1 MNFLKN
7 TSLRVKLLFLSAVT
21 VVVTGAGAWLSL
33 QHMADSYEASVY
45 KRFERFTIQM
55 GNALAAQFFE
65 RYGDVQAFA
74 INDSIRSG
82 DSSRIREALNS
93 YVSLYGIYDVIL
105 VVDKKGRYVGSNSKD
120 VSGREVNTELLRNLN
135 YSNEKWFQATLSG
148 QTSDMKEK
156 NFAGTFFEDFV
167 EDKIVSTAFGVK
179 SYGSSFS
186 AAIRDENGDVLGVIT
201 NRASEKWIQPDI
213 TATFDLLKKM
223 QLESAQIL
231 IINSKGQTI
240 QDFRNSKFQNG
251 NILGSSYYD
260 SDKLFQPAAS
270 QGKVGSY
277 DIPAQNS
284 KATEIVSFS
293 SIDSPKWIDSFDW
306 KVVVGV
312 PKSDAMANVESAVKE
327 FMVLMAVACIL
338 ALTISVL
345 FSVYIAKTFN
355 SATALLSKNSDELNE
370 ASVRI
375 AAQSTELSESATEQ
389 AAALQQTMSAVDE
402 ISAMVEKNAEAAGR
416 SKEVSENSKQA
427 AERGRGIVEQMISA
441 MGEIDS
447 ANNEISS
454 EMNESNKQLN
464 EITQL
469 INDIGSKTKVI
480 NEIVFQTKLLSFN
493 ASVEAARAGEYG
505 KGFSVVAEE
514 VGNLAQ
520 MSGNAAK
527 EISTLLDESVR
538 KVNQIVAESK
548 SRVDKIIQSSKHK
561 VEAGAQVARDCNEA
575 LEEILTNVANVDNL
589 VSEIAVASNEQSA
602 GIKEIS
608 KAVGQMEQVTQQ
620 NSTVAQES
628 STAAEQL
635 RAQSTDLHNL
645 VLTVARHVNGASDES
660 MPHRTGTPSTTQNL
674 ITMPKRAQTAQRS
687 HLPKKAAGSE
697 YVPSGSN
704 SGFGDE

>member
-7 TSLRVKLLFLSAVT
+7 TSLRVKLLFLSVMT
-21 VVVTGAGAWLSL
+21 VAITGLGAWLSL
-33 QHMADSYEASVY
+33 NTMAGSYESSV
-45 KRFERFTIQM
+45 FEELESFTVNI

-74 INDSIRSG
+74 INDSVRSG
-82 DSSRIREALNS
+82 ESSRIREALNS
-93 YVSLYGIYDVIL
+93 YVALYGIYDVIL
-105 VVDKKGRYVGSNSKD
+105 VVDKKGRYIGSNSKD
-120 VSGREVNTELLRNLN
+120 AAGREVNTDLLRNLN
-135 YSNEKWFQATLSG
+135 YSGEKWFQAVLTG

-156 NFAGTFFEDFV
+156 NLAGTFFEDFI
-167 EDKIVSTAFGVK
+167 EDKIVTTAFGVK

-186 AAIRDENGDVLGVIT
+186 AAIKDQNGELLGVIT

-213 TATFDLLKKM
+213 SAAYDLLKKVN
-223 QLESAQIL
+223 LGSAEVL
-231 IINSKGQTI
+231 IFNEKGQSI
-240 QDFRNSKFQNG
+240 QELRGAKFNSSALLAESFFDQNKEFKSLIDKNRTG
-251 NILGSSYYD
+251 HYRGFESGSNEEEVIN
-260 SDKLFQPAAS
+260 F
-270 QGKVGSY
+270 
-277 DIPAQNS
+277 S
-284 KATEIVSFS
+284 K
-293 SIDSPKWIDSFDW
+293 IDSPKWIDQFNWTVSIHVSS
-306 KVVVGV
+306 KEAL
-312 PKSDAMANVESAVKE
+312 KNVKTARTE
-327 FMVLMAVACIL
+327 FMVMMAIAGII
-338 ALTISVL
+338 ALSVSVL

-389 AAALQQTMSAVDE
+389 AAALQETMSAVDE

-427 AERGRGIVEQMISA
+427 AERGRGIVEQMIQA

-645 VLTVARHVNGASDES
+645 VLTVAQHVNGASEES
-660 MPHRTGTPSTTQNL
+660 APHHTAAASTTKNV
-674 ITMPKRAQTAQRS
+674 ISMPKRAHTAQRS
-687 HLPKKAAGSE
+687 NLPKKAAGSE

>member
-1 MNFLKN
+1 MNYIKN
-7 TSLRVKLLFLSAVT
+7 TSLRVKLLFLSVLT
-21 VVVTGAGAWLSL
+21 VVITGYGAWLSL
-33 QHMADSYEASVY
+33 HEMADSYETATFEELESFSVN
-45 KRFERFTIQM
+45 I
-55 GNALAAQFFE
+55 GNAIAAQFFE

-74 INDSIRSG
+74 VNDSVRSG
-82 DSSRIREALNS
+82 ESSRIRETLNS

-105 VVDKKGRYVGSNSKD
+105 VVDKRGRYIGSNSKD
-120 VSGREVNTELLRNLN
+120 ASGREVNTELLKSLN
-135 YSNEKWFQATLSG
+135 YSGEKWFQSVLTG

-156 NFAGTFFEDFV
+156 NFAGTYFEDFI
-167 EDKIVSTAFGVK
+167 EDKIVTTAFGVK

-186 AAIRDENGDVLGVIT
+186 AAIKDQNGELLGIIT

-213 TATFDLLKKM
+213 TAANELLKKIHLDTAEVLIFNEKG
-223 QLESAQIL
+223 QSIQEFRAGQFKSNNLLGESFFNQNKEFKTL
-231 IINSKGQTI
+231 SDNSKSGHYRGYEENSSTEEIIN
-240 QDFRNSKFQNG
+240 F
-251 NILGSSYYD
+251 
-260 SDKLFQPAAS
+260 A
-270 QGKVGSY
+270 KV
-277 DIPAQNS
+277 
-284 KATEIVSFS
+284 
-293 SIDSPKWIDSFDW
+293 DSPKWIDQFKWTVSIH
-306 KVVVGV
+306 V
-312 PKSDAMANVESAVKE
+312 PSKEALKNVKQATNE
-327 FMVLMAVACIL
+327 FMIMMAIASII
-338 ALTISVL
+338 ALTVSVL

-427 AERGRGIVEQMISA
+427 AERGRGIVEQMIQA

-645 VLTVARHVNGASDES
+645 VLTVAQHVNGNSEDAAPHEVATVRSPKNIIAMPTRQKVAS
-660 MPHRTGTPSTTQNL
+660 
-674 ITMPKRAQTAQRS
+674 RS
-687 HLPKKAAGSE
+687 SLPKKAAGSE

>member
-1 MNFLKN
+1 MNFFTK
-7 TSLRVKLLFLSAVT
+7 TSLRAKLLGLSIVT
-21 VVVTGAGAWLSL
+21 VLVTGAGAWLSL
-33 QHMADSYEASVY
+33 QAMTKSYEKTSTDEIKNFSV
-45 KRFERFTIQM
+45 KISEAI
-55 GNALAAQFFE
+55 AAQFFE

-82 DSSRIREALNS
+82 EFDRIKSALDS
-93 YVSLYGIYDVIL
+93 YVGLYGIYDVIL

-120 VSGREVNTELLRNLN
+120 ASGREVNFDLLKNKN
-135 YSNEKWFQATLSG
+135 YSTEKWFQAVITN

-156 NFAGTFFEDFV
+156 NFAGTYFEDYI
-167 EDKIVSTAFGVK
+167 EDSIVSLAFGKK

-186 AAIRDENGDVLGVIT
+186 AAIRDDKGEILGVIT
-201 NRASEKWIQPDI
+201 NRASDKWIQPDI
-213 TATFDLLKKM
+213 VSAYKMLKDVDLG
-223 QLESAQIL
+223 SAE
-231 IINSKGQTI
+231 IIIFNDKGQYI
-240 QDFRNSKFQNG
+240 QEYREAQFRSDAILANSFFDENKDFKSMVDGSK
-251 NILGSSYYD
+251 S
-260 SDKLFQPAAS
+260 
-270 QGKVGSY
+270 GSY
-277 DIPAQNS
+277 RGFEAGS
-284 KATEIVSFS
+284 KDEEIIAYSK
-293 SIDSPKWIDSFDW
+293 IDSPKWMEQFNW
-306 KVVVGV
+306 VVSVHVTG
-312 PKSDAMANVESAVKE
+312 KEAFKNVTSAKNQ
-327 FMVLMAVACIL
+327 FLILMAIASVI
-338 ALTISVL
+338 ALTVSVL
-345 FSVYIAKTFN
+345 FSVYISKTFN
-355 SATALLSKNSDELNE
+355 AATSLLSKNSDELNE
-370 ASVRI
+370 ASIRI
-375 AAQSTELSESATEQ
+375 ASQSTELSESATEQ
-389 AAALQQTMSAVDE
+389 AAALQETMSAVDE

-427 AERGRGIVEQMISA
+427 AERGRGIVEQMIQA
-441 MGEIDS
+441 MGEIDN
-447 ANNEISS
+447 ANNEISR
-454 EMNESNKQLN
+454 EMNESNQQLG

-527 EISTLLDESVR
+527 EISSLLEESVR

-548 SRVDKIIQSSKHK
+548 TRVDRIIQSSKHK
-561 VEAGAQVARDCNEA
+561 VDAGAQVARDCNEA

-635 RAQSTDLHNL
+635 RVQSTDLHTL
-645 VLTVARHVNGASDES
+645 VMTVNQHVNGETTETTSTSHTAESNKVVS
-660 MPHRTGTPSTTQNL
+660 MPKKKTGTHVVS
-674 ITMPKRAQTAQRS
+674 AVS
-687 HLPKKAAGSE
+687 KKAAGSE
-697 YVPSGSN
+697 FVPSSHD
-704 SGFGDE
+704 SGFGEE